1 MLGPEN
7 LYVILVTTQFS
18 ERQVDKRVTPVVS
31 KQAIL
36 EVDGSYP
43 LPPLILHPF
52 TETAST
58 VRVLESAKASL
69 SLLKQGAVEGDQAEL
84 DRQLL
89 EGRYAE
95 VRMLFYV
102 GKDIFRWMDQCLD
115 TCGREPGLSG
125 VGLHQQSFAQ
135 LLVKHTPDDVEEKL
149 KSWGVVE
156 YVRIFSRSIGIYS
169 QFREPPTREL
179 LQNNYLRHYYRYAD
193 YAFASWRDIRRSS
206 ELPAENF
213 PFTLYASGEYTR
225 MLEQQWEESV

>member
-1 MLGPEN
+1 M
-7 LYVILVTTQFS
+7 S
-18 ERQVDKRVTPVVS
+18 RQT
-31 KQAIL
+31 IL
-36 EVDGSYP
+36 EVAEVYP

-69 SLLKQGAVEGDQAEL
+69 SLLKEGTAEDQTDL

-89 EGRYAE
+89 DGRYAE
-95 VRMLFYV
+95 VRMLSYV

-115 TCGREPGLSG
+115 SLDRVPTFSSSN
-125 VGLHQQSFAQ
+125 LHHQSFAQ
-135 LLVKHTPDDVEEKL
+135 LLIKHTPDDVEEKL
-149 KSWGVVE
+149 KSWGVLE

-169 QFREPPTREL
+169 QFREPPERKL
-179 LQNNYLRHYYRYAD
+179 LQDDYLRHYYRYAD
-193 YAFASWRDIRRSS
+193 YAYSSWRDIRKSP

-225 MLEQQWEESV
+225 MLEEEWEESV